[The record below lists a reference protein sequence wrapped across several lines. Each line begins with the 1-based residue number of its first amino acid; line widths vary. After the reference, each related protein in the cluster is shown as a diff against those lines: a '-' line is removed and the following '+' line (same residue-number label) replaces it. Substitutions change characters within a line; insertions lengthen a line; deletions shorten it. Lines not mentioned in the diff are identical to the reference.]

1 MNHEFIQ
8 EISENENPKKIV
20 NINEKIIDFN
30 KQQKGKGRPLDIAK
44 RIEILTPKQMLKG
57 LPIALA
63 QVEAGNTPENL
74 LNKIRQVIYSLYRAK
89 EITEKVYITI
99 E

>member
-30 KQQKGKGRPLDIAK
+30 KQQKVKDVLWI
-44 RIEILTPKQMLKG
+44 
-57 LPIALA
+57 
-63 QVEAGNTPENL
+63 
-74 LNKIRQVIYSLYRAK
+74 
-89 EITEKVYITI
+89 
-99 E
+99 

>member
-44 RIEILTPKQMLKG
+44 RISKCLKDY
-57 LPIALA
+57 
-63 QVEAGNTPENL
+63 Q
-74 LNKIRQVIYSLYRAK
+74 
-89 EITEKVYITI
+89 
-99 E
+99 